1 MNFFRAFGIAKRL
14 HLLSFALISGLTLVA
29 LIAWFNLS
37 EVTAQT
43 RKVATESVPHTLR
56 MAAMELKVTR
66 SFLQLSHA
74 LLVMTPSHLKSTL
87 ADIAEKKK
95 LIDTD

>member
-29 LIAWFNLS
+29 LLAWFNLS

-43 RKVATESVPHTLR
+43 RKVATESVPHQLR
-56 MAAMELKVTR
+56 LAAMELNVTR
-66 SFLQLSHA
+66 SSLQLRHA
-74 LLVMTPSHLKSTL
+74 LLVRTL
-87 ADIAEKKK
+87 
-95 LIDTD
+95 LVPMQS